1 MQTPQ
6 VFVADVLRGAVAMRA
21 GEPPA
26 WTDCSGAVE
35 AAGGRVKV
43 VAGDPRLVKVTDAA
57 DLERVAALL

>member
-1 MQTPQ
+1 MGVT
-6 VFVADVLRGAVAMRA
+6 LWLCRA
-21 GEPPA
+21 PA